1 MNSVSTPTAAA
12 AIIDVRQIP
21 PSQRHDLIIQHFESL
36 PIGAWFDL
44 HSDHEP
50 LPLKQQFQAL
60 WPGQFDWDVL
70 EGGPQQWRLRI
81 GRRPAGKSCC
91 GCCSGAA
98 N

>member
-1 MNSVSTPTAAA
+1 MNSVSTAA

-21 PSQRHDLIIQHFESL
+21 PSQRHGLIFQHFESL

-50 LPLKQQFQAL
+50 LPLKQQFQSL
-60 WPGQFDWDVL
+60 WPDQFDWEVL